1 MAKSFKKTDNPAL
14 NFINI
19 EKNNNTQDVYNTYKT
34 QETQEVQKTQGRKGQ
49 KLPRMNMAFYGDNLP
64 YINKM
69 SRLKGVTATAY
80 INELIEQDKEKN
92 KDILKEI
99 EKFIN

>member
-1 MAKSFKKTDNPAL
+1 MAKKSFEENPAL
-14 NFINI
+14 KFINT
-19 EKNNNTQDVYNTYKT
+19 EKNNNTQDVYNTYET
-34 QETQEVQKTQGRKGQ
+34 HETQEVQKTQGRKGQ

-69 SRLKGVTATAY
+69 SRIRGMTATAY
-80 INELIEQDKEKN
+80 INDLIDKDKEKN